1 MLQEV
6 FDKKYSTNLNECA
19 VGVCVCGKV
28 KAMLSVTQ
36 DKIREIRV
44 NERSIAEYEERE
56 KRIATLEKECSDLKC
71 A

>member
-1 MLQEV
+1 
-6 FDKKYSTNLNECA
+6 
-19 VGVCVCGKV
+19 
-28 KAMLSVTQ
+28 MLSVTQ

-44 NERSIAEYEERE
+44 NEHSIAEYEERE